1 MLLIVPPSEGKNA
14 PADGAPV
21 DLAELSFPKL
31 TPRRRQMVRALQK
44 LSKGPEADA
53 LKQLKLGPKS
63 RDELVRNR
71 ALLKAPAAP
80 ASEVYTGVLFERL
93 DLAGLSD
100 AARQRAAER
109 LLITSA
115 LWGVLRPD
123 DRIPAYRHNGAARL
137 PELPTTA
144 AYWQDALDKVLPRD
158 ELLVDFRSGTY
169 RGMWRG
175 PSAAPTLTVNVFRDG
190 PKGRT
195 VVSHF
200 AKATRGDVA
209 RALLEDDGAW
219 SVPATAE
226 AVAERVATAGW
237 TVELGDADRNG
248 VRELAVIER
257 D

>member
-1 MLLIVPPSEGKNA
+1 VLLIVPPSEGKNA

-21 DLAELSFPKL
+21 DLAELSFPQL
-31 TPRRRQMVRALQK
+31 TRHRKKMASGLRK
-44 LSKGPEADA
+44 LSSGAQATA

-63 RDELVRNR
+63 KDELGWNR
-71 ALLKAPAAP
+71 TLLKAPAAP

-100 AARQRAAER
+100 AARARAAER
-109 LLITSA
+109 LLIASA

-123 DRIPAYRHNGAARL
+123 DRIPAYRHAAGARL
-137 PELPTTA
+137 PGLPTTA
-144 AYWQDALDKVLPRD
+144 THWQAALDAALPAD
-158 ELLVDFRSGTY
+158 ELLVDFRSGPY

-175 PSAAPTLTVNVFRDG
+175 PADAPTVTVNVFRDG

-209 RALLEDDGAW
+209 RVLLEDADAW
-219 SVPATAE
+219 TAPATPE
-226 AVAERVATAGW
+226 SVAERVTAAGW
-237 TVELGDADRNG
+237 TVELSAPDAAG
-248 VRELAVIER
+248 TVELAVIER

>member
-21 DLAELSFPKL
+21 DFAELSFPKL
-31 TPRRRQMVRALQK
+31 NPRRRKAVRALQK
-44 LSKGPEADA
+44 LSKGPEDEA

-100 AARQRAAER
+100 AARARAGER
-109 LLITSA
+109 LLIASA

-123 DRIPAYRHNGAARL
+123 DRIPAYRCPGTARL
-137 PELPTTA
+137 PELPTIA
-144 AYWQDALDKVLPRD
+144 AHWQDALTKLLPRD
-158 ELLVDFRSGTY
+158 ELLVDFRSGSY

-175 PSAAPTLTVNVFRDG
+175 PAAAPTLTVNVFRDG

-209 RALLEDDGAW
+209 RALLEDDRAW
-219 SVPATAE
+219 TTPATPE
-226 AVAERVATAGW
+226 SVAERVVAAGW
-237 TVELGDADRNG
+237 TVELGDADRSG

>member
-31 TPRRRQMVRALQK
+31 APRRRQMVRALQK

-93 DLAGLSD
+93 DLRGLSD
-100 AARQRAAER
+100 AGRRRASER

-115 LWGVLRPD
+115 LWGVLRPH

-144 AYWQDALDKVLPRD
+144 AYWQQALDEVLPHD

-190 PKGRT
+190 PTGRT

-209 RALLEDDGAW
+209 RALLEDEQAW
-219 SVPATAE
+219 SAPATPE
-226 AVAERVATAGW
+226 AVAARVAAAGW

-248 VRELAVIER
+248 ILELAVIER

>member
-1 MLLIVPPSEGKNA
+1 VLLIVPPSEGKNA

-31 TPRRRQMVRALQK
+31 NPRRRQMVRALQK

-80 ASEVYTGVLFERL
+80 ASAVYSGVLFERL
-93 DLAGLSD
+93 DLAGLGD
-100 AARQRAAER
+100 AARERAGDR

-115 LWGVLRPD
+115 LWGVLRPY
-123 DRIPAYRHNGAARL
+123 DRIPAYRHNGAARM
-137 PELPTTA
+137 PDLPTTA
-144 AYWQDALDKVLPRD
+144 ALWQDALDKVLPSD

-169 RGMWRG
+169 RAMWRG

-209 RALLEDDGAW
+209 RVLLEDEPSWAT
-219 SVPATAE
+219 PATPEGVAARVE
-226 AVAERVATAGW
+226 AAGW
-237 TVELGDADRNG
+237 TVELGDPDRAG

>member
-21 DLAELSFPKL
+21 DLADLSFPKL

-44 LSKGPEADA
+44 LSKGPEAHA

-63 RDELVRNR
+63 RDDLIRNR

-93 DLAGLSD
+93 DLRGLSD
-100 AARQRAAER
+100 TARQRATER

-115 LWGVLRPD
+115 LWGVLRPQ

-137 PELPTTA
+137 PDLPTTG
-144 AYWQDALDKVLPRD
+144 AYWQDALDRVLPHD

-209 RALLEDDGAW
+209 RALLEDESAW
-219 SVPATAE
+219 GSPVTPESVAA
-226 AVAERVATAGW
+226 RVAAAGW
-237 TVELGDADRNG
+237 TVELGDPDRAG
-248 VRELAVIER
+248 IRELAVIER
-257 D
+257 G